1 MMWKREA
8 KQNLTVLL
16 KAGIPYTVAGMV
28 VVFLGL
34 YLIKRTFAE
43 SEYVTGILFGWL
55 AVFWFVYQ
63 PLFRKKIQAA
73 KENVGKS

>member
-1 MMWKREA
+1 MWKTEA
-8 KQNLTVLL
+8 KQNLSVLL

-34 YLIKRTFAE
+34 YLLKQTFAE
-43 SEYVTGILFGWL
+43 SEYLTAILFVWL
-55 AVFWFVYQ
+55 AAFWFVYQ

-73 KENVGKS
+73 KKNAGKS